1 MIKKRI
7 ILFLSAIWLV
17 TGCAAGAQEE
27 NPAAGQMAGA
37 QEENPAA
44 GQIAGAQEESP
55 AAEQTPGAQEESSA
69 AGQMTGT
76 YQTSVGTVTQ
86 GDYISI
92 QYPVLTGIDGYDPE
106 IVDEINQIFYDEAVQ
121 AAKEQSEDMEWTAE
135 NYAATNPDILSSLAY
150 EGTCESMFVDGNTYS
165 VSILYY
171 SYMGGPHPNSFVTGR
186 SFDLSTGKEMTMEE
200 LLGCDETAAQDAVVE
215 AYRKDVIGQL
225 IGYDGEAVTE
235 STIRDSFDMM
245 EYWME
250 EDGMHVVIGAY
261 GIAPYVAGPQSALV
275 TPEIL
280 AAVSEGARSGAADT
294 GSDSV
299 LGADTVSP
307 DGDNETIPIIN
318 GILADASDFIFPYSS
333 TQMLTDA
340 DLTKLEGASVEEE
353 HYNSQLAIN
362 EILVRYGYAFDPEQ
376 GGSAKEAYDRF
387 EGLAWYEAAKPYCP
401 SASASEMLYTYI
413 NSTELANIDIICE
426 WQKAHDCYY

>member
-1 MIKKRI
+1 MFIKKTVL
-7 ILFLSAIWLV
+7 LFSAVWLAA
-17 TGCAAGAQEE
+17 GCA
-27 NPAAGQMAGA
+27 
-37 QEENPAA
+37 
-44 GQIAGAQEESP
+44 AGAQEESP
-55 AAEQTPGAQEESSA
+55 AA
-69 AGQMTGT
+69 GQMPGT
-76 YQTSVGTVTQ
+76 YQTSVETVTQ

-106 IVDEINQIFYDEAVQ
+106 IVDAINQTFYDAAVQ
-121 AAKEQSEDMEWTAE
+121 TAKEQSEDMEWTVE
-135 NYAATNPDILSSLAY
+135 NYAATNPDMLNSLAY
-150 EGTCESMFVDGNTYS
+150 EGTCESLFIDGNTYS

-171 SYMGGPHPNSFVTGR
+171 SYMGGPHPNSFVTGQ
-186 SFDLSTGKEMTMEE
+186 SFDLSTGEEMTMGE
-200 LLGCDETAAQDAVVE
+200 LLGCDETTAQDAVVE

-225 IGYDGEAVTE
+225 IGYDGEVVTE
-235 STIRDSFDMM
+235 NTIRDSFDMM

-275 TPEIL
+275 TPEIF
-280 AAVSEGARSGAADT
+280 AAVLEGTQSGTADT
-294 GSDSV
+294 GLDSI
-299 LGADTVSP
+299 LGADTVSTA
-307 DGDNETIPIIN
+307 GDNETIPIIN

>member
-1 MIKKRI
+1 
-7 ILFLSAIWLV
+7 
-17 TGCAAGAQEE
+17 
-27 NPAAGQMAGA
+27 
-37 QEENPAA
+37 
-44 GQIAGAQEESP
+44 
-55 AAEQTPGAQEESSA
+55 
-69 AGQMTGT
+69 
-76 YQTSVGTVTQ
+76 
-86 GDYISI
+86 
-92 QYPVLTGIDGYDPE
+92 
-106 IVDEINQIFYDEAVQ
+106 
-121 AAKEQSEDMEWTAE
+121 
-135 NYAATNPDILSSLAY
+135 
-150 EGTCESMFVDGNTYS
+150 
-165 VSILYY
+165 
-171 SYMGGPHPNSFVTGR
+171 
-186 SFDLSTGKEMTMEE
+186 
-200 LLGCDETAAQDAVVE
+200 
-215 AYRKDVIGQL
+215 
-225 IGYDGEAVTE
+225 
-235 STIRDSFDMM
+235 MM

-275 TPEIL
+275 TPEIF
-280 AAVSEGARSGAADT
+280 AAVLEGTQSGTADT
-294 GSDSV
+294 GLDSI
-299 LGADTVSP
+299 LGADTVSTA
-307 DGDNETIPIIN
+307 GDNETIPIIN